1 MATEANAII
10 LVFGT
15 RSAADFCLTDFTGKL
30 HRVFRAEPG
39 KHETEVAV
47 SEVQPRFEEQIAFWK
62 RYLGLWSSKL

>member
-39 KHETEVAV
+39 KQETAVAL
-47 SEVQPRFEEQIAFWK
+47 SEVRPRFEGEVAYWK
-62 RYLGLWSSKL
+62 TYLGIAE